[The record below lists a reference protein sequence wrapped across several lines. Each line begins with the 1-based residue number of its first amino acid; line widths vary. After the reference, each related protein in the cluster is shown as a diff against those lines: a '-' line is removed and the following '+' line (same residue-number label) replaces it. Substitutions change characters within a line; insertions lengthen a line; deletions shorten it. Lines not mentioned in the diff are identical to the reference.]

1 VLLVFSGP
9 LWRGKRTR
17 AGDVSFANQLQGNST
32 ASSRDLLPS
41 GLGPAPFIQKAFI
54 CLNIG
59 GEYEPGLREV
69 GPYLSGFS
77 VVSRLCQAHTL
88 KRALAA
94 ITRISLPIKLPM
106 PMSVLLART
115 L

>member
-1 VLLVFSGP
+1 M
-9 LWRGKRTR
+9 
-17 AGDVSFANQLQGNST
+17 
-32 ASSRDLLPS
+32 PS

-77 VVSRLCQAHTL
+77 VVSRLRQAHTL
-88 KRALAA
+88 KRTLAA
-94 ITRISLPIKLPM
+94 LTRISLPIKLRALV
-106 PMSVLLART
+106 SVLLACT